1 MRHLTQINTT
11 IFKKFDSQTQV
22 QLFSLTIQHQLQL
35 IWYDDQ
41 PISVGTSMV
50 YSYHIKDKP
59 KTSNVCLISENDL

>member
-11 IFKKFDSQTQV
+11 IFKKFDSQNQA

-41 PISVGTSMV
+41 PICVGTNGIFIP
-50 YSYHIKDKP
+50 YQDKRLF
-59 KTSNVCLISENDL
+59 NF